1 MKLTDLYTEK
11 GRDAFLAAGTK
22 LYLYDREVLKAETRK
37 APAWVHFGAG
47 NIFRAFP
54 AAVLQKLLND
64 GSYHK
69 GVIVCESFDTEI
81 IEKAYKPF
89 DDLSLLVILKS
100 DGSMEKEVI
109 GSVTES
115 FSLDNKE
122 SEQSVTEI
130 FKNQSLQM
138 VSFTI
143 TEKGYAVKGEDNKLL
158 SFVEKDLQEN
168 GFNPSH
174 LMGKIAVL
182 LYQRYLAG
190 ASPIAMVS
198 MDNCSHNGDKL
209 REGIL
214 TYAHEFLKRGLVE
227 PEFITYLENREKV
240 SYPWSMIDK
249 ITPRPDE
256 GVRDLLLQEGFEEM
270 DLIITQKNTYTSA
283 FVNAEE
289 TEYLVIEDDFP
300 NGRPPLEK
308 GGIIFTDRASV
319 DKMEKMKVCTCLNPL
334 HTAMAIYGCLLGYT
348 SIHQEMK
355 DPDIAGLITRMGY
368 EEGMPV
374 VTDPGI
380 ISPQDFIAEVLEI
393 RLPNPFMPD
402 TPQRIASDTSQKL
415 PVRFGETLQA
425 YLNKKEDISGLTFI
439 PLVFAGYLRYLLGV
453 DDNGTEFTLSPD
465 PLLDT
470 LQEALG
476 DIKIGNLPDK
486 ECVAQITEAVLARRD
501 IFLVDLKASGLTD
514 KITTMFMEMCEGKK
528 AVRSTLHK
536 YVSKL
541 TQD

>member
-1 MKLTDLYTEK
+1 MKLTDFNTEK
-11 GRDAFLAAGTK
+11 GREALLAAGVK
-22 LYLYDREVLKAETRK
+22 LPLYNREVLKVETKK
-37 APAWVHFGAG
+37 APTWVHFGAG

-89 DDLSLLVILKS
+89 DDLSLLVVLKA

-115 FSLDNKE
+115 FCLDHRE
-122 SEQSVTEI
+122 SEQSIKEI
-130 FKNQSLQM
+130 FENQSLQM

-143 TEKGYAVKGEDNKLL
+143 TEKGYSVMGEDNKPLP
-158 SFVEKDLQEN
+158 FAEKDLQEN
-168 GFNPSH
+168 GLNPSH
-174 LMGKIAVL
+174 LMGKIGVL
-182 LYQRYLAG
+182 LYHRYLAG
-190 ASPIAMVS
+190 AEPIALVS

-209 REGIL
+209 KEGIL
-214 TYAHEFLKRGLVE
+214 TYAHGFLKRGLVE
-227 PEFITYLENREKV
+227 PAFISYLENKEKV

-256 GVRDLLLQEGFEEM
+256 GVRDLLLEEGFEEM
-270 DLIITQKNTYTSA
+270 DLIITEKNTYTSA

-308 GGIIFTDRASV
+308 GGIIFADRASV
-319 DKMEKMKVCTCLNPL
+319 DRMEKMKVCTCLNPL

-348 SIHQEMK
+348 SIHEEMK
-355 DPDIAGLITRMGY
+355 DKDIAGLITRMGY

-380 ISPQDFIAEVLEI
+380 ISPQDFIAQVLEI

-425 YLNKKEDISGLTFI
+425 YLNKGKDIKELTFI

-453 DDNGTEFTLSPD
+453 DDNGIEFTLSPD
-465 PLLDT
+465 PLLDI
-470 LQEALG
+470 LQETLG
-476 DIKIGNLPDK
+476 GITIGNLPQK
-486 ECVAQITEAVLARRD
+486 ECVMKITEAVLTRRD

-514 KITTMFMEMCEGKK
+514 KITDMFMELCEGKG

-536 YVSKL
+536 YVNK
-541 TQD
+541 